1 MHPHVRSPAQVQVP
15 VLTEATSIEETGLD
29 LGLITELLV
38 KMLYSRGSMLARDL
52 VDALCLPYVGVL
64 ERALTQA
71 KREELIEVTGS
82 NGIGELAYRFALT
95 AKGLTRAQEML
106 ERSGYIGPAPVTI
119 QAYRDVVFKQS
130 LRGRRVTPADIH
142 RSLDDLVFD
151 QAIIDALGQ
160 ALNSGLAIFL
170 FGQPGNGKTALAQR
184 ISRIFGGEVLVP
196 HAVIADGQIIRVFD
210 RHHHHPVDAESLS
223 HADRRWVLCRR
234 PAIMVGGELTLEA
247 LDLIYDPHLRVYE
260 APLQMRANNGIL
272 LIDDFGRQQVSPR
285 ALLNRWIVPL
295 EQRID
300 FLTLHT
306 GKQIEIPFE
315 GLVIFST
322 NLRPTDLVDEAF
334 LRRIPN
340 KIHIG
345 NPSVRQFALIFQ
357 RQCQALGIPF
367 DQQGLAYLLRT
378 YYVNKRELRACQPRD
393 ILRALVGAARYLG
406 LEPRLTPELI
416 DRACHSY
423 FVDP

>member
-1 MHPHVRSPAQVQVP
+1 MQAHARSTVRPP
-15 VLTEATSIEETGLD
+15 VITEATSIEETGLD
-29 LGLITELLV
+29 LGLITELLL
-38 KMLYSRGSMLARDL
+38 KTLYARGSMLARDL
-52 VDALCLPYVGVL
+52 VEELCLPYVGVL

-71 KREELIEVTGS
+71 KREELVEITGS

-95 AKGLTRAQEML
+95 ARGLTRAQELL
-106 ERSGYIGPAPVTI
+106 ERNGYVGPAPVTI
-119 QAYRDVVFKQS
+119 QAYREVVLQQS

-142 RSLDDLVFD
+142 RTLADLVFD
-151 QAIIDALGQ
+151 QSVIDALGQ
-160 ALNSGLAIFL
+160 ALNSGQAIFL
-170 FGQPGNGKTALAQR
+170 FGKPGNGKTALAQR
-184 ISRIFGGEVLVP
+184 VSEIFGGEVLVP
-196 HAVIADGQIIRVFD
+196 YAVLADGQIIRVFD
-210 RHHHHPVDAESLS
+210 RHHHHPVGSTPHAN
-223 HADRRWVLCRR
+223 ADRRWVLCKR

-247 LDLIYDPHLRVYE
+247 LDLIYEPHARVYE
-260 APLQMRANNGIL
+260 APLQMRANNGVL

-295 EQRID
+295 EQRVD

-315 GLVIFST
+315 GLLIFST

-357 RQCQALGIPF
+357 RQCQMLGIPF
-367 DQQGLAYLLRT
+367 DQQGLAYLLRN
-378 YYVNKRELRACQPRD
+378 YYVNKRELRACHPRD

-406 LEPRLTPELI
+406 QEPRLTPELI

>member
-1 MHPHVRSPAQVQVP
+1 MQAHARSTVRPP
-15 VLTEATSIEETGLD
+15 VITEATSIEETGLD
-29 LGLITELLV
+29 LGLITELLL
-38 KMLYSRGSMLARDL
+38 KTLYARGSMLARDL
-52 VDALCLPYVGVL
+52 VEELCLPYVGVL

-71 KREELIEVTGS
+71 KREELVEITGS

-95 AKGLTRAQEML
+95 ARGLTRAQELL
-106 ERSGYIGPAPVTI
+106 ERNGYVGPAPVTI
-119 QAYRDVVFKQS
+119 QAYREVVLQQS

-142 RSLDDLVFD
+142 RTLADLVFD
-151 QAIIDALGQ
+151 QSVIDALGQ
-160 ALNSGLAIFL
+160 ALNSGQAIFL
-170 FGQPGNGKTALAQR
+170 FGKPGNGKTALAQR
-184 ISRIFGGEVLVP
+184 VSEIFGGEVLVP
-196 HAVIADGQIIRVFD
+196 YAVLADGQIIRVFD
-210 RHHHHPVDAESLS
+210 RHHHHPVGSTPHAN
-223 HADRRWVLCRR
+223 ADRRWVLCKR

-247 LDLIYDPHLRVYE
+247 LDLIYEPHARVYE
-260 APLQMRANNGIL
+260 APLQMRANNGVL

-295 EQRID
+295 EQRVD

-315 GLVIFST
+315 GLLIFST

-357 RQCQALGIPF
+357 RQCQMLGIPF

-378 YYVNKRELRACQPRD
+378 YYVNKRELRACHPRD

-406 LEPRLTPELI
+406 QEPRLTPELI